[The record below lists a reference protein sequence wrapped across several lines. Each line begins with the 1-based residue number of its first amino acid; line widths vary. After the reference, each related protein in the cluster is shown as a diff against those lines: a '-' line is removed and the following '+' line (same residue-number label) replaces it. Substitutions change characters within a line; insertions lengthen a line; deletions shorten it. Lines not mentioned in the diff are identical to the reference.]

1 MSALVTIHRDPDRL
15 LDACRTAFEA
25 RGKITSIKATGFD
38 GLCPCHDDTNP
49 SLHVEKGHNG
59 IVMTCRACG
68 ATVEQILEAL
78 SIRDPYGD
86 GDMTVSSLFYE
97 STGKASAETPKA
109 PAVAPRE
116 KVEPITTRQPQEP
129 ATPPVTEDD
138 RKRLL
143 ANRVVVDRLDRERG
157 IDEDTLRDFG
167 AGLTRDGRL
176 MIPTHNRSGELS
188 PRLWRFPEQRDDEH
202 HKMHGTRGSS
212 PDLFPRPETTMYPD
226 GADVI
231 LVEGE
236 LDALCAI
243 THGIPAIGCPGTNM
257 WKDEDAVRFV
267 RFGSVTIITD
277 ADESGR
283 KWATEVEADLRTVG
297 VPVRVRDFG
306 DRVAKGY
313 DLTDHALKCRDENVA
328 LSMAIERLPIS
339 VAGSITS
346 DLFGEPEP
354 AVEANVGG
362 TLFYEGSTHVLFGQ
376 GGAGKTYLFL
386 VAALVEIRNGG
397 CVLFFD
403 YETGA
408 RTIKRRLD
416 ALGFTDD
423 EKLRFH
429 HFDVMRGRARP
440 LEGDV
445 AMLHGYLD
453 TFEPTLIGIDSWS
466 SVHGAGNFG
475 DVKDDGP
482 VERVLAQIFRPLTRD
497 GAAVVILDHVPKGEN
512 ATKGKPFGS
521 QRKFTGA
528 HVVIEVKGGT
538 KGRAKLISWKDNVGD
553 RPIGSDAVLW
563 QYVYSA
569 SIAAIVP
576 TDPTDTQGRSMR
588 NDVRPTGIMERV
600 SVALEDAGNVGMT
613 ATELKDTVS
622 GKAAVVLTAR
632 SVLVTEDYV
641 TETKSS
647 TDGQPFATARY
658 VSSKAYREAD
668 DISASVG
675 TQAS

>member
-1 MSALVTIHRDPDRL
+1 MSALETVHRDPDRL

-25 RGKITSIKATGFD
+25 RGKITSVKATGFD
-38 GLCPCHDDTNP
+38 GLCPCHADTSP
-49 SLHVEKGHNG
+49 SLHVEKGHTA
-59 IVMTCRACG
+59 IVMMCRACG
-68 ATVEQILEAL
+68 AKVEQILEAL
-78 SIRDPYGD
+78 SIRDPYRD

-97 STGKASAETPKA
+97 STAKASAETPKA
-109 PAVAPRE
+109 PTFAPRE

-129 ATPPVTEDD
+129 STPPVGEAD
-138 RKRLL
+138 RERLL
-143 ANRVVVDRLDRERG
+143 ADRVVLDRLDRERG

-176 MIPTHNRSGELS
+176 MIPTHNRSGEPS
-188 PRLWRFPEQRDDEH
+188 PRLWRFPDQRDAEH
-202 HKMHGTRGSS
+202 RKMDGKGGSS
-212 PDLFPRPETTMYPD
+212 PDLYPRPETPEYPD

-231 LVEGE
+231 LTEGE
-236 LDALCAI
+236 LDALCAVS
-243 THGIPAIGCPGTNM
+243 HGIPAIGCPGTNG
-257 WKDEDAVRFV
+257 WQDGDAARFV

-277 ADESGR
+277 ADDGGR
-283 KWATEVEADLRTVG
+283 KWASRVEADLRDAG

-328 LSMAIERLPIS
+328 LSTAIERLPVS

-362 TLFYEGSTHVLFGQ
+362 TLFYQGSTHVLFGH
-376 GGAGKTYLFL
+376 GGVGKTYIFL
-386 VAALVEIRNGG
+386 VAARDEIRNDGR
-397 CVLFFD
+397 VLFFD

-408 RTIKRRLD
+408 STIKRRLD

-445 AMLHGYLD
+445 VMLRGYLD

-466 SVHGAGNFG
+466 SVHGACNFG
-475 DVKDDGP
+475 SVLDDEH
-482 VERVLAQIFRPLTRD
+482 VERVLAQVFRPLTRD
-497 GAAVVILDHVPKGEN
+497 GAAVVILDHPPKGEN

-563 QYVYSA
+563 QYVYSDT
-569 SIAAIVP
+569 IAAIVP

-613 ATELKDTVS
+613 ATELRDAVS
-622 GKAAVVLTAR
+622 GKASVVLTAR
-632 SVLVTEDYV
+632 SVLVAEGYV

-647 TDGQPFATARY
+647 TDGQPFTTARY
-658 VSSKAYREAD
+658 VCSKAYREGD
-668 DISASVG
+668 DSSA
-675 TQAS
+675 TEANAS